1 MSEVV
6 RVAAED
12 TELVGVS
19 KEEYNNDVLET
30 FEQLP
35 LVAKPL
41 LKNAT
46 ELLRK
51 IEKMLYTA
59 PAFINVVK
67 SCIPKEML
75 QVVLTDE
82 QKAKIASG
90 ALKLMTR
97 KDGSL
102 MANLVDPKTNKIIST
117 LSLKGV
123 KVTPEITQSMTN
135 FAMQM
140 QMAQIAEE
148 IQLVQI
154 AIEEVRQGQEFDRLA
169 TAYSCQQKLIQ
180 ALKIRNAELKEMALL
195 RIALDAEDSRNLL
208 MQSQK
213 ANVKFIKEQPDS
225 FWGKIVS
232 GAKTEKIDARMS
244 EIRDGLSVIN
254 MVSLTEALAYQEMGE
269 YEAAKQSLSY
279 YAEYIQE
286 TYLSDMSVVER
297 LDLIDPAPE
306 NYWSTNLPQ
315 IKEKIQALP
324 CNNEN
329 IRIGEMSYGREE
341 M

>member
-1 MSEVV
+1 M
-6 RVAAED
+6 ED
-12 TELVGVS
+12 IIFLSDDEEIVDA
-19 KEEYNNDVLET
+19 EEYSYDITGKIDSVP
-30 FEQLP
+30 Q
-35 LVAKPL
+35 VARTL
-41 LKNAT
+41 LKGAKMSFQT
-46 ELLRK
+46 
-51 IEKMLYTA
+51 IEEMLYTT
-59 PAFINVVK
+59 PAFISAVK
-67 SCIPKEML
+67 ACVPKEML
-75 QVVLTDE
+75 EVILTDE
-82 QKAKIASG
+82 QKAKIASD
-90 ALKLMTR
+90 ALKLMTK

-102 MANLVDPKTNKIIST
+102 IATLINPKTKKIVST
-117 LSLKGV
+117 VSLKSV
-123 KVTPEITQSMTN
+123 KVTPELSKAMTDYTT
-135 FAMQM
+135 QM

-180 ALKIRNAELKEMALL
+180 ALKIRNTELKEKALL

-213 ANVKFIKEQPDS
+213 ANINFIKEQPDS

-232 GAKTEKIDARMS
+232 GAKTEKIDIRMS
-244 EIRDGLSVIN
+244 EIRDSLSVIN

-269 YEAAKQSLSY
+269 FEAAQQSLSY

-286 TYLSDMSVVER
+286 TYLSDMSVVQR
-297 LDLIDPAPE
+297 LDMLDPSPE

-315 IKEKIQALP
+315 IKEKIEALP
-324 CNNEN
+324 CNSES
-329 IRIGEMSYGREE
+329 IQIGEMNYGREK